1 MLKIKLPLGVGRF
14 FSNARHY
21 FRSVANKE
29 GDKTEF
35 GREKPKVIAD
45 LQKKKWLWSIIS
57 GMLMIV
63 ALIVVTATTAYITMI
78 LSIKG
83 EDVSV
88 PDLYKMSTT
97 EAVKVLG
104 DLDLK
109 LKISD
114 ERLFSKDIED
124 GRVMRQEPDPGTR
137 VKRNVN
143 VRVILSAGTKTIIVP
158 SLVGN
163 SARSASA
170 IFAKNGLNLTN
181 ISEVFCDYVVGN
193 NIIAQEPVPGSSMIK
208 GSRVNILVSLGSKEK
223 VYVMPDLIGQNYDRV
238 INHLEGAGFRIGNV
252 FYHEYPG
259 ASARMIIM
267 QFPKAGYS
275 IHKSDIINL
284 WVSK

>member
-1 MLKIKLPLGVGRF
+1 MLKIKLPLGIGRF

-21 FRSVANKE
+21 FRSVANRE

-45 LQKKKWLWSIIS
+45 LQKKKWLWSVIS

-88 PDLYKMSTT
+88 PDLYKMSTA

-109 LKISD
+109 MKIAD

-137 VKRNVN
+137 VKRNVS
-143 VRVILSAGTKTIIVP
+143 VRVVLSAGTKTIIVP

-170 IFAKNGLNLTN
+170 IFTKNGLNLTN

-223 VYVMPDLIGQNYDRV
+223 VYVMPDLIGRNYDRV